1 MDNHD
6 FKIIR
11 IISDT
16 EFIVDAGSNDGVKN
30 GDKFQVLDPDANPII
45 DMDDNLIGYYGAQKE
60 ILTVIDVH
68 DTFSILKTR
77 FVEATSNKETS
88 IQRVMKSSAFGVPFV
103 TASMRSDVPAHYK
116 RANIDPS
123 EMEPLEK
130 SNAPIKK
137 GDTARKLS
145 ENTN

>member
-1 MDNHD
+1 MDNHN

-16 EFIVDAGSNDGVKN
+16 EFIIDAGSNDGVKN
-30 GDKFQVLDPDANPII
+30 GDKFQVLDTKSNPIK
-45 DMDDNLIGYYGAQKE
+45 DMDDNVIGYYGAQKE
-60 ILTVIDVH
+60 ILTATDVH

-77 FVEATSNKETS
+77 FINSTSNKETS
-88 IQRVMKSSAFGVPFV
+88 IQQMMKSSTFAPFV
-103 TASMRSDVPAHYK
+103 TGSMRTDVPAHYK

-130 SNAPIKK
+130 SDAPIQK

-145 ENTN
+145 

>member
-30 GDKFQVLDPDANPII
+30 GDKFQVLDAKSNPIK
-45 DMDDNLIGYYGAQKE
+45 DMDDNVIGYYGAQKE
-60 ILTVIDVH
+60 ILTATDVH
-68 DTFSILKTR
+68 DAFSILKTR
-77 FVEATSNKETS
+77 FVNSTSNKETP
-88 IQRVMKSSAFGVPFV
+88 IQQIMKSGTFAPLV
-103 TASMRSDVPAHYK
+103 TGAMRSDVPAHYK

-130 SNAPIKK
+130 SDDPIQR
-137 GDTARKLS
+137 GDTARKLR
-145 ENTN
+145 